1 MENYCEGQPGNVK
14 HLNINDFTEFVN

>member
-1 MENYCEGQPGNVK
+1 MKNYCEGQPGYVK